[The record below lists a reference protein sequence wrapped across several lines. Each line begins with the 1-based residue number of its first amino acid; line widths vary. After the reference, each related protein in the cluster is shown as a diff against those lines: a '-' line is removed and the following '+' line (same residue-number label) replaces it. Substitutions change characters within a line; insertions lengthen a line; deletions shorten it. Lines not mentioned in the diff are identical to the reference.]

1 MRVLVMR
8 GGCTLDGAEML
19 FNLTRN
25 IYNSA

>member
-8 GGCTLDGAEML
+8 GGCTLGGAEVL
-19 FNLTRN
+19 INLTRN